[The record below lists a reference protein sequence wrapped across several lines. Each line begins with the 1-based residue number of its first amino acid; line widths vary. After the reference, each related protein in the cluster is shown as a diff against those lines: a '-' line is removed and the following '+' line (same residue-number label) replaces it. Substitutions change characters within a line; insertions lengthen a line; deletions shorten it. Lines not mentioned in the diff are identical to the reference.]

1 VIRLRGLVNAGAWAY
16 AARLILHGR
25 SLPEAGDV
33 KEPSGPL
40 VLAFR
45 DEAFAA
51 RVADDFEALAPV
63 FGAPA
68 LASAVFGDDPEGRL
82 AALERLAGGARLVLL
97 GGAALKADAPDRES
111 YRSSKLVLKP
121 GLRLRRAEA
130 IQALEAGGYA
140 RVDFVGSPGDY
151 AARGA
156 VLDFYPLEPERPVR
170 ALFDEDSVVS
180 LRVIDLASQETVEF
194 LSEAA
199 AIPVKARGRTA
210 PLARWLDSGSVWIV
224 EEALFE
230 EGLSPALTLPLAGG
244 GREVRLFEGGSLIE
258 RTGRTGI
265 PEADLGLRAAGLSPG
280 ALPRSREELARR
292 AEEGWRILLYSMTRA
307 EDMRLEEALGGPRP
321 GFEFLVGPLHDSF
334 SHPGS
339 KLLAVAAGELFG
351 RSFPVRASR
360 GRPAG
365 LGRRGILRLRTLK
378 AGDFVSHA
386 DYGIA
391 RYRGLKPVSAGSGE
405 IVDCLQLE
413 FRGGDKVYLPVS
425 EFSKVDKYVAIEGT
439 RPRLSSLE
447 RASWERTKLRVRE
460 GVRELAQKLIK
471 AEAARRSIPGI
482 AFAPESEM
490 ERSFAA
496 SFPYDLTPDQARAI
510 EEVLADLRGTK
521 PMDRLVAGD
530 VGFGK
535 TEVAMRAAFAAA
547 ASGRQAALLV
557 PTTILAEQH
566 ADNFRSRMADYPV
579 RVAVLTR
586 FNTRAETKMAL
597 EGAKTGAVDIV
608 VGTARLLQKD
618 VAFHDLALVVVD
630 EEHRFGVKDK
640 EKLRALRRS
649 AHCLFLS
656 ATPIPRT
663 LFQAL
668 SGLRS
673 LSLIQTPPLGRKE
686 VSTRVAAYDESL
698 AVSAIVSEV
707 ERGGQVYYVHNRVR
721 TLPRRLAEL
730 RAAAGSGLR
739 FSLVHGQMRPQEIE
753 KAMWEFYHRKA
764 DVLVASSI
772 IEAGLDIPSVNTLVV
787 EHAEDF
793 GLSQLYQLRGRVGRE
808 KEKAHCLLFFGG
820 PDGAPGGPPAG
831 RPAASS
837 LQRLEALQEFAALGS
852 GFWLAMRDIEIRGSG
867 ELLGMKQHG
876 FMAAIGLEGYTRM
889 LEEEISRLRGRVPQ
903 EAPRSASIDIALQ
916 AFIPEDYL
924 PNEFDR
930 LDFYKRLLASRPTE
944 LPQMRRELEDL
955 CGPFPPEVKNLFVVA
970 EIRSRA
976 QELSITKIEQRDGAL
991 EIRFR
996 EGFTAPEGALDGWLQ
1011 HYGPRLRFLPAAA
1024 GEGPGLRTELAGV
1037 PTIPWIEDFLE
1048 RFGSAKKKS

>member
-1 VIRLRGLVNAGAWAY
+1 MIRLRGLVNAGAWAY

-25 SLPEAGDV
+25 GLPEVGGV
-33 KEPSGPL
+33 PEPSGPL

-45 DEAFAA
+45 DEAVAA

-63 FGAPA
+63 FGAPP

-82 AALERLAGGARLVLL
+82 AALERLVGGARLVLL
-97 GGAALKADAPDRES
+97 GGAALTAEAPDQES
-111 YRSSKLVLKP
+111 YRSSRLVLKP
-121 GLRLRRAEA
+121 GLGLRRAAA

-156 VLDFYPLEPERPVR
+156 VLDFYALEPERPVR
-170 ALFDEDSVVS
+170 VLFDEDSVVS
-180 LRVIDLASQETVEF
+180 LRAIDLSSQETVEY

-199 AIPVKARGRTA
+199 AIPVKAVGRAA
-210 PLARWLDSGSVWIV
+210 PIARWLDSGSVWIV
-224 EEALFE
+224 DESLFE
-230 EGLSPALTLPLAGG
+230 EGLPPALTLPLEGG
-244 GREVRLFEGGSLIE
+244 GHGRVFEGGSLIK
-258 RTGRTGI
+258 RTGLA
-265 PEADLGLRAAGLSPG
+265 EADLGLRAAGLSPG
-280 ALPRSREELARR
+280 ALTRSREELARR
-292 AEEGWRILLYSMTRA
+292 AEEGWKILLYSMTRA

-321 GFEFLVGPLHDSF
+321 GFEFLVGPLRDSF

-351 RSFPVRASR
+351 RSLPVRVSR
-360 GRPAG
+360 RRPAG

-378 AGDFVSHA
+378 AGDFVSHV

-391 RYRGLKPVSAGSGE
+391 RFRGLKPVSAGSGE
-405 IVDCLQLE
+405 VVDCLQLE

-425 EFSKVDKYVAIEGT
+425 EFSKVDKYVALEGT

-447 RASWERTKLRVRE
+447 RASWEKTRLRVRE
-460 GVRELAQKLIK
+460 GVRDLAEKLLK
-471 AEAARRSIPGI
+471 AEAARRSVTGF
-482 AFAPESEM
+482 AFSPESEM

-510 EEVLADLRGTK
+510 EEVLADLRGPK

-673 LSLIQTPPLGRKE
+673 LSLIQTPPPGRKE
-686 VSTRVAAYDESL
+686 VSTGVSAYDESL

-721 TLPRRLAEL
+721 TLPRRLSEL
-730 RAAAGSGLR
+730 RAAAGSGIR
-739 FSLVHGQMRPQEIE
+739 FSLVHGQMRPLEIE

-772 IEAGLDIPSVNTLVV
+772 IEAGLDIPAVNTIVV

-820 PDGAPGGPPAG
+820 PDGAPS
-831 RPAASS
+831 AADPSR
-837 LQRLEALQEFAALGS
+837 QRLQALQEFAALGS

-867 ELLGMKQHG
+867 ELLGTKQHG

-889 LEEEISRLRGRVPQ
+889 LEEEISKLKGRAPKA
-903 EAPRSASIDIALQ
+903 APRPASIDVALK

-930 LDFYKRLLASRPTE
+930 LDFYKRLIASGPAE
-944 LPQMRRELEDL
+944 LPELRRELEDL
-955 CGPFPPEVKNLFVVA
+955 CGPFPSEVQNLFVVA

-976 QELSITKIEQRDGAL
+976 RELSIAKIEQRDGAL
-991 EIRFR
+991 EIRFC
-996 EGFTAPEGALDGWLQ
+996 EGFTAPEGALDGWLH
-1011 HYGPRLRFLPAAA
+1011 HYGPRLRFLPPAA
-1024 GEGPGLRTELAGV
+1024 GEGPGLRTELAGASA
-1037 PTIPWIEDFLE
+1037 IPWIEDFLG
-1048 RFGSAKKKS
+1048 RFGSAKKES

>member
-1 VIRLRGLVNAGAWAY
+1 MIRLRGLVNAGAWAY

-25 SLPEAGDV
+25 GLPEVGGV
-33 KEPSGPL
+33 HEPSGPL

-45 DEAFAA
+45 DEAVAE

-63 FGAPA
+63 FGAPP

-82 AALERLAGGARLVLL
+82 AALERLVGGARLVLL
-97 GGAALKADAPDRES
+97 GGAALTAEAPDQES
-111 YRSSKLVLKP
+111 YRSSRLVLKP
-121 GLRLRRAEA
+121 GLGLRRAAA

-156 VLDFYPLEPERPVR
+156 VLDFYALEPERPVR
-170 ALFDEDSVVS
+170 VLFDEDSVVS
-180 LRVIDLASQETVEF
+180 LRAIDLSSQETVEY

-199 AIPVKARGRTA
+199 AIPVKAVGRAA
-210 PLARWLDSGSVWIV
+210 PIARWLDSGSVWIV
-224 EEALFE
+224 DESLFE
-230 EGLSPALTLPLAGG
+230 EGLPPALTLPLEGG
-244 GREVRLFEGGSLIE
+244 GHGRVFEGGSLIK
-258 RTGRTGI
+258 RTGLA
-265 PEADLGLRAAGLSPG
+265 EADLGLRAAGLSPG
-280 ALPRSREELARR
+280 ALTRSREELARR
-292 AEEGWRILLYSMTRA
+292 AEEGWKILLYSMTRA

-321 GFEFLVGPLHDSF
+321 GFEFLVGPLRDSF

-351 RSFPVRASR
+351 RSLPVRVSR
-360 GRPAG
+360 RRPAG

-378 AGDFVSHA
+378 AGDFVSHV

-391 RYRGLKPVSAGSGE
+391 RFRGLKPVSAGSGE
-405 IVDCLQLE
+405 VVDCLQLE

-425 EFSKVDKYVAIEGT
+425 EFSKVDKYVALEGT

-447 RASWERTKLRVRE
+447 RASWEKTRLRVRE
-460 GVRELAQKLIK
+460 GVRDLAEKLLK
-471 AEAARRSIPGI
+471 AEAARRSVTGL
-482 AFAPESEM
+482 AFSPASEM

-510 EEVLADLRGTK
+510 EEVLADLRGPK

-586 FNTRAETKMAL
+586 FNTRAETNRVL
-597 EGAKTGAVDIV
+597 EGVKTGAVDIV
-608 VGTARLLQKD
+608 IGTARLLQKD
-618 VAFHDLALVVVD
+618 VAFQDLALVVVD

-673 LSLIQTPPLGRKE
+673 LSLIQTPPPGRKE
-686 VSTRVAAYDESL
+686 VSTGVSAYDESL

-721 TLPRRLAEL
+721 TLPRRLAEI
-730 RAAAGSGLR
+730 RAAAGSGIR
-739 FSLVHGQMRPQEIE
+739 FSLVHGQMRPLEIE

-772 IEAGLDIPSVNTLVV
+772 IEAGLDIPAVNTIVV

-820 PDGAPGGPPAG
+820 PDGAPS
-831 RPAASS
+831 AADPSR
-837 LQRLEALQEFAALGS
+837 QRLQALQEFAALGS

-867 ELLGMKQHG
+867 ELLGTKQHG

-889 LEEEISRLRGRVPQ
+889 LEEEISKLKGRAPKA
-903 EAPRSASIDIALQ
+903 APRPASIDVALK

-930 LDFYKRLLASRPTE
+930 LDFYKRLIASGPAE
-944 LPQMRRELEDL
+944 LPELRRELENL
-955 CGPFPPEVKNLFVVA
+955 CGPFPSEVQNLFVVA
-970 EIRSRA
+970 EIRGRA
-976 QELSITKIEQRDGAL
+976 RELSIARIEQRDGAL
-991 EIRFR
+991 EIRFC
-996 EGFTAPEGALDGWLQ
+996 EGFTAPEGALDGWLH
-1011 HYGPRLRFLPAAA
+1011 HYGPRLRFLPPAA
-1024 GEGPGLRTELAGV
+1024 GEGPGLRTELAGA
-1037 PTIPWIEDFLE
+1037 PAIPWIEDFLG
-1048 RFGSAKKKS
+1048 RFGSAKKES